1 MAHVDEAVAVGVA
14 LARQKVD
21 GGGEDL
27 ARRRFESEAAET
39 TDAGDGGA
47 ASCAVQA
54 RPAAAALVIDAKVR
68 TRSTAPTLSDLAE
81 MSRAEDAALAEESV
95 SALRV

>member
-1 MAHVDEAVAVGVA
+1 MPRQTTFNIG
-14 LARQKVD
+14 LAA
-21 GGGEDL
+21 DL
-27 ARRRFESEAAET
+27 ASRRFEAEAAET

-68 TRSTAPTLSDLAE
+68 TRSTAPSLSDLAE